1 MTDDSEDKSKP
12 LEFRVSGPL
21 HRYLGYLSRNT
32 VLGQNETA
40 VARALLTQRL
50 NDMIRTKEH
59 LKLKPPEDDDGKD
72 DKGTAPA
79 GS

>member
-1 MTDDSEDKSKP
+1 MPDDTDDKSKP

-32 VLGQNETA
+32 VLGQHETA
-40 VARALLTQRL
+40 VARALLTHRL

-59 LKLKPPEDDDGKD
+59 LKLKPPEDDDAKTGKD
-72 DKGTAPA
+72 G
-79 GS
+79 